1 MKRFL
6 YLLVLLFSFTT
17 ANATK
22 KEIITD
28 VIFENNT
35 GKRFDYGELVIPEIQ
50 TKIKVNT
57 TENFK
62 ITLPFKGKYHFQFLT
77 NQFTVYIFQPKKITN
92 KKNKIII
99 RLTHK
104 INTNFENKSK
114 NYSFILNKQ
123 NKNKIVEQLLL
134 TGDLNFIIHGID
146 NVIPDEYI
154 KFKDKYG
161 IGVLKKNCL
170 TNPLDYEQ
178 ARKNNRLISNYLNL
192 IYGKSWL
199 QNLKS
204 KPIGVD

>member
-1 MKRFL
+1 M
-6 YLLVLLFSFTT
+6 LFSFTA

-22 KEIITD
+22 KEIIAY

-35 GKRFDYGELVIPEIQ
+35 GKTFDYGELVIPEIQ

-77 NQFTVYIFQPKKITN
+77 NQFSVYIFQPKKITN

-104 INTNFENKSK
+104 SNTNFEDKSK

-123 NKNKIVEQLLL
+123 NKSKIIEQLLL
-134 TGDLNFIIHGID
+134 TGDLNFIIHRID
-146 NVIPDEYI
+146 NVFPDEYI
-154 KFKDKYG
+154 KFKDMYG

-199 QNLKS
+199 KKLKS
-204 KPIGVD
+204 KPLGVE